1 MQTSYQISLLRTI
14 EIYDEQINI
23 IETRKSNIKIQKI
36 ENAYQL
42 SHRKKIK
49 ICIMNN
55 NETVT
60 QQHNKKHVKSIVYI
74 SFHI

>member
-23 IETRKSNIKIQKI
+23 IETQKSNIKVQKI

-42 SHRKKIK
+42 SHRKK
-49 ICIMNN
+49 
-55 NETVT
+55 
-60 QQHNKKHVKSIVYI
+60 NKNM
-74 SFHI
+74 